1 MRILMI
7 AKVELMQHNDA
18 RGIKLESENERE
30 RENCV
35 VTVISENL
43 TMRET
48 IILVKY
54 YISRFYW

>member
-1 MRILMI
+1 MI

-18 RGIKLESENERE
+18 RGIKLERE

-35 VTVISENL
+35 ATIISENL

>member
-1 MRILMI
+1 MI